1 MNEPVSNDTLHIVM
15 LEVQADVKELKATK
29 IDVEIHKKDMEIL
42 NLKIEPIRKDVSAI
56 KGYVKWVAFTIIGG
70 VLVAVLNLVIQ
81 SPTN

>member
-15 LEVQADVKELKATK
+15 LEVQADVKELKVTK
-29 IDVEIHKKDMEIL
+29 VDLAMHAKDMEIL
-42 NLKIEPIRKDVSAI
+42 DLKIEPIRKDVSAI